1 MAEAADTLP
10 RKKGLL
16 GSSVIVA
23 SGTMTSRVLGL
34 VRDVVIGH
42 VFGAGGVLD
51 AFFIAF
57 KIPNFLRRLFAE
69 GAFSQAF
76 IPVLAE
82 YHDKGGKDGVRDL
95 LAHIEAWLGMW
106 LFSITAVMMIAAPWV
121 AFVFAPGFWW
131 QGEYEKLAEA
141 GVMIRITA
149 PYFLFISLTALS
161 GSVLNTFRKF
171 AVPALTPVLLNVSM
185 IGFTL
190 WGVQYFEVSAHA
202 LAWGVFSAGVAQ
214 FVFQLPF
221 LYREGALVRPRWPG
235 GHPGVKKVGLLMLPA
250 LFGVSVGQINLL
262 LDTILAS
269 ALVDGS
275 VSWLYYSDRLAEL
288 PLGIIGIALAT
299 VVLPTLSR
307 QHVRDSEAAFVNT
320 LDWAL
325 RLVMVL
331 GFPASIAL
339 LVLAE
344 PLLSAIFYHGEMS
357 YFAIEMSA
365 LSLRAYSVGLLAFML
380 VKILAPGFYARQN
393 VRTPVKIA
401 IWAMVANMVFNLM
414 LVFSLKH
421 AGLAL
426 ATSLSAW
433 LNAGLLF
440 FALRKEIHL
449 TLSADTTRVV
459 LKVLLATGVMVAVFW
474 LLGVSGSHWQDDSLG
489 QRLIQLTYLVAGG
502 LFAYVATLIALGMRI
517 RHLRH

>member
-1 MAEAADTLP
+1 MTETAEKAP

-16 GSSVIVA
+16 GSSVVVA
-23 SGTMTSRVLGL
+23 SGTMVSRVLGL

-82 YHDKGGKDGVRDL
+82 YYAKDGKSGVRDL
-95 LAHIEAWLGMW
+95 VAHIEAWLGMW
-106 LFSITAVMMIAAPWV
+106 LFSITAVMMLAAPWV
-121 AFVFAPGFWW
+121 AIVFAPGFWW
-131 QGEYEKLAEA
+131 QGEVDKLAEA
-141 GVMIRITA
+141 GNMIRITA

-161 GSVLNTFRKF
+161 GSILNTFKQF
-171 AVPALTPVLLNVSM
+171 AVPALTPVLLNISM

-190 WGVQYFEVSAHA
+190 YGVQYFEVGAHA

-214 FVFQLPF
+214 FIFQIPF
-221 LYREGALVRPRWPG
+221 LHKSGALVRPKWPG
-235 GHPGVKKVGLLMLPA
+235 GHPGVKKVGLLMIPA

-299 VVLPTLSR
+299 VVLPTLSS
-307 QHVRDSEAAFVNT
+307 QHVKDSETAFVNT

-325 RLVMVL
+325 RLVMLL
-331 GFPASIAL
+331 GVPASVAL
-339 LVLAE
+339 MVLAE
-344 PLLSAIFYHGEMS
+344 PLLSAIFYHGEMD

-365 LSLRAYSVGLLAFML
+365 LSLRAYALGLLAFML

-393 VRTPVKIA
+393 TRTPVRIA
-401 IWAMVANMVFNLM
+401 IWAMVANMVFNLI
-414 LVFSLKH
+414 LVFPLKH

-426 ATSLSAW
+426 ATSMSSW

-440 FALRKEIHL
+440 IALRKEIAL
-449 TLSADTTRVV
+449 VISETTWRV
-459 LKVLLATGVMVAVFW
+459 LAQVAVATVAMVAVFW
-474 LLGVSGSHWQDDSLG
+474 LLGVNGAHWETDLLLARVWQLAVLVVSGL
-489 QRLIQLTYLVAGG
+489 LV
-502 LFAYVATLIALGMRI
+502 YVATLIVLGVRI